1 MVFICRLRIGDGI
14 MKKWQDRRTVLV
26 CVSVM
31 FALFLLV
38 SGCAGT
44 ATKKEA
50 STSETMASEDKGAS
64 PLYYDFGD
72 VLLPSELKVD
82 KKSSFVLRTSGFSA
96 GVVSLKGRVDGNS
109 LITFF
114 LNNMAKDNWTEVAS
128 FKSPRSVMLF
138 QKANRWC
145 VINITEKDFYTYV
158 EVWVAPTINEA
169 ESGLFK

>member
-1 MVFICRLRIGDGI
+1 
-14 MKKWQDRRTVLV
+14 MKKWQYGRTVLCCLGV
-26 CVSVM
+26 VS
-31 FALFLLV
+31 ALFFLL

-44 ATKKEA
+44 TTKKGA
-50 STSETMASEDKGAS
+50 STSEKTASKDKGAS

-72 VLLPSELKVD
+72 VLLPAELKVV
-82 KKSSFVLRTSGFSA
+82 KKSSFVIRASGFSA

-114 LNNMAKDNWTEVAS
+114 GNNMAKDNWTEVAS
-128 FKSPRSVMLF
+128 FKSPRSMMLF

-145 VINITEKDFYTYV
+145 VIDITEKDFNTYV
-158 EVWVAPTINEA
+158 EIWVAPTINEA